1 MNSKIL
7 FITLLLIALAYFS
20 TYQFFHPPEACVPMS
35 FEDSIKNTS
44 DYKLLSAIINAEA
57 GPNPTDLMDP
67 FMIGSTVLNRLDSP
81 GFPKTMRGVVKQAN
95 QFKGISNNNFRRTD
109 ASDEVA
115 LKLLSGKGRNCS
127 TLFFYGH
134 GSVKWKF
141 ISNIKSDYRLI
152 TVTNSHV
159 FYGT

>member
-1 MNSKIL
+1 MQNKIL
-7 FITLLLIALAYFS
+7 FILIPLIALAYFS

-57 GPNPTDLMDP
+57 GPNPTDVMDP
-67 FMIGSTVLNRLDSP
+67 FMIGSAVLNRLDNP
-81 GFPKTMRGVVKQAN
+81 GFPKTMRGVIRQAN

-115 LKLLSGKGRNCS
+115 LKLLCGEGRNYNV
-127 TLFFYGH
+127 LFFYGH
-134 GSVKWKF
+134 SSVKHKF
-141 ISNIKSDYRLI
+141 IANIKSEYRLI
-152 TVTNSHV
+152 TITSSHV
-159 FYGT
+159 FYGV